1 MSTEKQSHVIA
12 IAGGAG
18 NLGRYLIEELL
29 KDDRF
34 SVVVLTR
41 QDHPSTPIS
50 SPNLTY
56 HQTDYT
62 LPSLTTI
69 LTTTRATTLIS
80 TLNPPE
86 HLYLPLH
93 NSLLSACLASPLCKR
108 LIPSDWAGNVE
119 SHPSSPRAYGRTRAP
134 FREIL
139 AQTSGITYTSF
150 NLGWFMD
157 YFLPPEFSY
166 MGFLEDEFPVDP
178 RPEVWR
184 YVVRGSG
191 EEEQCWTCAR
201 DVARAVVRLLGV
213 EGWEP
218 ATYITGQRGT
228 FNEMAKL
235 LERFYDRPFTTTH
248 RSLEDINRSL
258 ANPSS
263 KHELAIAEIEE
274 WGVSGATACPEE
286 KTRRQHEEYF
296 KGMEFLSVEEM
307 LKKAKV
313 EGKI

>member
-1 MSTEKQSHVIA
+1 MSTENKQSQVIA

-41 QDHPSTPIS
+41 QQLPQDSPSTPVS

-69 LTTTRATTLIS
+69 LTTTQATTLIS

-93 NSLLSACLASPLCKR
+93 TSLLSACLASPLCKR

-119 SHPSSPRAYGRTRAP
+119 DHPNSPRAYGRTRAP
-134 FREIL
+134 FRDIL
-139 AQTSGITYTSF
+139 SQTSGITYTSF

-178 RPEVWR
+178 RPGVW
-184 YVVRGSG
+184 
-191 EEEQCWTCAR
+191 
-201 DVARAVVRLLGV
+201 RAVVRLLGSV

-218 ATYITGQRGT
+218 VTYMTGQRGT
-228 FNEMAKL
+228 FNEMTKL

-263 KHELAIAEIEE
+263 KHELTIAEIEE

-296 KGMEFLSVEEM
+296 KGMGLLSVEEM

-313 EGKI
+313 EGRI

>member
-1 MSTEKQSHVIA
+1 MSTENKQPQVIA

-18 NLGRYLIEELL
+18 NLGRYLVEELL

-34 SVVVLTR
+34 TVVVLTR
-41 QDHPSTPIS
+41 QDPPTPT

-69 LTTTRATTLIS
+69 LSTTNATTLIS

-93 NSLLSACLASPLCKR
+93 TALLSACLASPLCKR

-119 SHPSSPRAYGRTRAP
+119 DHPLSPRAYGRTRAP

-139 AQTSGITYTSF
+139 AQTPGITYTSF

-157 YFLPPEFSY
+157 YFLPPEYSY

-178 RPEVWR
+178 RGEKWC

-191 EEEQCWTCAR
+191 EEEQCWTRAR
-201 DVARAVVRLLGV
+201 DVARGVVRLLGV
-213 EGWEP
+213 DEWEP
-218 ATYITGQRGT
+218 VTYITGQRGT
-228 FNEMAKL
+228 FNEMVKI
-235 LERFYDRPFTTTH
+235 LERFYGRPFTTTH
-248 RSLEDINRSL
+248 RSLEDINQSL
-258 ANPSS
+258 ANPST

-274 WGVSGATACPEE
+274 WGVSGATACPAE
-286 KTRRQHEEYF
+286 KTRRQQKEYF
-296 KGMEFLSVEEM
+296 KGLGFLSLEGM
-307 LKKAKV
+307 LIKAME